1 MDTNLSLVSPNHIK
15 FAQSVRLRNVEV
27 NQHVE
32 MQMGQGEYNLLLNAG
47 MFDKPT
53 EISNPPPFKAIG
65 LPNDIVEVSYNV
77 PHWEM
82 FENNVWKLFVQLGS
96 TAVNFSKFAVNL
108 DGSSYFGANGIFIGT
123 DLAFVC
129 KTMYKAKSNGL
140 DTSTPSF
147 QEDVKDWMSNFSASM
162 DFLQH
167 EFIELE
173 GKRIVPLVVT
183 RGYKISQREK
193 NDLKST
199 LGVYIINDRFVQELD
214 RIAGKNGQF
223 ASTVLNQEL
232 FRGEAL
238 PYDVPPFNALMETI
252 DGARVYSFFASA
264 KEVVDTMYVHR
275 RLPQDTGF
283 AMAYQRMVK
292 PDKVANIGAY
302 LTKSG
307 SFFPN
312 SIVVAVEGE
321 TFTQV
326 EGNMGKLNLPNVYGN
341 MWIIDGQHRLY
352 GSAFSDMSKPVSI
365 CAIQGLDGLLQAEQ
379 FTSINSNQTK
389 VSGDLIWDLKGELY
403 RDAIYDNSGTKEVE
417 TMRREYF
424 ISNVWK
430 EVNQRIESPLSSRI
444 KIPSQSPNESLGLG
458 TMCKVLDKPTIW
470 KNNVMILGDDPA
482 GVVDR
487 TADLLISYLTGIA
500 NRSGPEWEKPP
511 RGTKEKKNWILISYS
526 MEILMNAF
534 VDFVLYLATVD
545 GNRQSWLSKE
555 ESVSLMGSFGHD
567 VAEAMLNDDYGFF
580 ADEKDVRKAG
590 NASVRREYYTDLVI
604 CLRDLYPSKY
614 SPEFAPGV
622 GYEDY
627 TSLAISRKIKR
638 RVEQIEFDL
647 RRACVEALELEGPKK
662 ITKYLNSTYQN
673 TIAQG
678 LEQEK
683 NWGDVSLFTEEK
695 KFEYLS
701 LSQLFE
707 IMMKRFSKFQFTVK
721 KSLLEQRFN
730 DVKLIRNAIAHPRDF
745 PSHNAKRSWIASLD
759 QIEEWFKQMVLKE
772 NQD

>member
-1 MDTNLSLVSPNHIK
+1 METNLVLVSPNHIK
-15 FAQSVRLRNVEV
+15 FAQSVRLRNVEF
-27 NQHVE
+27 NQHVQLE
-32 MQMGQGEYNLLLNAG
+32 MPQDEYNLLLNAG
-47 MFDKPT
+47 LFNKPT
-53 EISNPPPFKAIG
+53 EIQNPTPFKAIG
-65 LPNDIVEVSYNV
+65 LPNDIVEISYNV
-77 PHWEM
+77 PYWET
-82 FENNVWKLFVQLGS
+82 FEHSVWKLFVQLGPE
-96 TAVNFSKFAVNL
+96 AVNFSKFGIKL
-108 DGSSYFGANGIFIGT
+108 EGSSHFGANGLFIGPN
-123 DLAFVC
+123 LVFVC
-129 KTMYKAKSNGL
+129 KTMYKAKTNGL
-140 DTSTPSF
+140 DTSSPSF
-147 QEDVKDWMSNFSASM
+147 RKDVEDWMSNFSASM
-162 DFLQH
+162 NYLQREFL
-167 EFIELE
+167 ELE

-183 RGYKISQREK
+183 RGYKISQKEK
-193 NDLKST
+193 DDLKST
-199 LGVYIINDRFVQELD
+199 HGVYIINDRFVQELD

-238 PYDVPPFNALMETI
+238 PYTVPPFNALMETI

-292 PDKVANIGAY
+292 PDKVANIGTY

-321 TFTQV
+321 NFTPV
-326 EGNMGKLNLPNVYGN
+326 EGNMGKLQLPNVYGN

-352 GSAFSDMSKPVSI
+352 GSAFSDLSKPVSI

-430 EVNQRIESPLSSRI
+430 EVNQRMESPLSSRI

-458 TMCKVLDKPTIW
+458 TMCKALDKPAIW
-470 KNNVMILGDDPA
+470 KNNVLMLGNDPSA
-482 GVVDR
+482 VVDR
-487 TADLLISYLTGIA
+487 TAHLLISYLSGIA
-500 NRSGPEWEKPP
+500 VRAGPEWEKPP
-511 RGTKEKKNWILISYS
+511 RGTKEKKNWILIAYS
-526 MEILMNAF
+526 MEIIMNAF
-534 VDFVLYLATVD
+534 VDFVLYLATTD
-545 GNRQSWLSKE
+545 SNRQTWISMD
-555 ESVSLMGSFGHD
+555 ESASLMSGFGHD

-604 CLRDLYPSKY
+604 CLRDLHPGKY

-647 RRACVEALELEGPKK
+647 RRACIQVLELEGPKK
-662 ITKYLNSTYQN
+662 ITKYIKSNYQEA
-673 TIAQG
+673 IKVG
-678 LEQEK
+678 LEQEM

-695 KFEYLS
+695 KFEYLT
-701 LSQLFE
+701 LHQLFD
-707 IMMKRFSKFQFTVK
+707 IMCRRYQKFQFTVK
-721 KSLLEQRFN
+721 KSALETRFN

-759 QIEEWFKQMVLKE
+759 QVEEWFKQMVLKE
-772 NQD
+772 NHD